1 MRGMAVVREK
11 EQEFEALRHGF
22 ARRAYAH
29 VGSVFENQSEVW
41 RAVHRAESGVHYHA
55 LGDRRPWYESAPV
68 WTVAQLMPVLK
79 LLDRA
84 LFDKAVA
91 KHVGRSLQSLNTKD
105 FEAFFR

>member
-1 MRGMAVVREK
+1 MAVVREK

-68 WTVAQLMPVLK
+68 WTVAQLMAVL
-79 LLDRA
+79 A
-84 LFDKAVA
+84 AA
-91 KHVGRSLQSLNTKD
+91 AAAAAAAAGSVGLIARD
-105 FEAFFR
+105 